1 MFLPILAM
9 VIAVISGY
17 LGLIRQY
24 QMLQQNSYFASRYL
38 RWLKGNTPFLPLVL
52 KGFVVILA
60 FLAAMLG
67 ENTFK
72 ESITLFA
79 AVALYFGWRA
89 ASQSLKSEV
98 PCGSCLNWR

>member
-52 KGFVVILA
+52 KGCVTWA
-60 FLAAMLG
+60 K
-67 ENTFK
+67 ENGVELVTEEHMK
-72 ESITLFA
+72 IINDK
-79 AVALYFGWRA
+79 RA
-89 ASQSLKSEV
+89 QEKKKK
-98 PCGSCLNWR
+98 